1 MRLRFLRFWPLL
13 LLMVSLYA
21 HAAYT
26 ETYFFGDS
34 LTDAGSFSTSLPPGT
49 GKFTTNPG
57 PVWSEDLA
65 AQLDTHANPAVTGG
79 TDYAQGGARVIGRP
93 GVDDDNPLT
102 ANALPVHEQISAYLA
117 KTPQADPEALYVIW
131 AGANDIFRAI
141 DASKPESAQPQA
153 YMTETAKQLV
163 QEVLR
168 LQAAGARYFMIGAVP
183 DIGITPF
190 GRTLAPKQAQSV
202 SLLVGIYNA
211 AVVKDLLAAHVK
223 FMWLD
228 AFNLLHKAVRKPQ
241 TYGFMDV
248 TDPACGDISSL
259 VCTEADWVAANAD
272 ETYLFADGVHP
283 TSAGH
288 HLLAERAM
296 TIIKR
301 HQFYQQAAQT
311 LKPLAALLPA
321 PQRDAAAGAAT
332 SP

>member
-1 MRLRFLRFWPLL
+1 MRSRLIRFWPLL
-13 LLMVSLYA
+13 LVMISLYA
-21 HAAYT
+21 HAGYT

-34 LTDAGSFSTSLPPGT
+34 LTDAGSFSASLPPGT

-65 AQLDTHANPAVTGG
+65 AQLGTHAQPAVAGG
-79 TDYAQGGARVIGRP
+79 TNYAQGGARVIGRP
-93 GVDDDNPLT
+93 GVSDQNQLT

-141 DASKPESAQPQA
+141 DSTKPESAQPQA
-153 YMTETAKQLV
+153 YITQTAKQLV

-168 LQAAGARYFMIGAVP
+168 LRAAGAHDFMIAAVP

-211 AVVKDLLAAHVK
+211 AVVKGMLEAHVK

-228 AFNLLHKAVRKPQ
+228 AFRLLHEAIRKPQ
-241 TYGFMDV
+241 AYGFINV
-248 TDPACGDISSL
+248 TEPACGTISSL

-283 TSAGH
+283 TTAGH
-288 HLLAERAM
+288 HLLAERAL

-301 HQFYQQAAQT
+301 HQFYQQAAQALQPIPAHL
-311 LKPLAALLPA
+311 LKSGDNNASALMTGP
-321 PQRDAAAGAAT
+321 
-332 SP
+332 

>member
-1 MRLRFLRFWPLL
+1 MRSRFLRFWPLL
-13 LLMVSLYA
+13 LVMTSLYA

-34 LTDAGSFSTSLPPGT
+34 LTDAGSFSASLPPGT

-65 AQLDTHANPAVTGG
+65 TQLGTHANPAIVGG
-79 TDYAQGGARVIGRP
+79 TNYAQGGARVIGRP
-93 GVDDDNPLT
+93 GVPEDNPLT
-102 ANALPVHEQISAYLA
+102 ANALPVHEQISAYLTKA
-117 KTPQADPEALYVIW
+117 PQTDPDALYVIW
-131 AGANDIFRAI
+131 AGANDIFHAI
-141 DASKPESAQPQA
+141 DSTQPESAQPQA
-153 YMTETAKQLV
+153 YMTQTAKQLV

-211 AVVKDLLAAHVK
+211 AVVKGLLDAHVK

-228 AFNLLHKAVRKPQ
+228 AFRLLHEAVRKPQ
-241 TYGFMDV
+241 AYGLIDI
-248 TDPACGDISSL
+248 THPACGALSSL
-259 VCTEADWVAANAD
+259 VCTKADWVAANAD
-272 ETYLFADGVHP
+272 QTYLFADGVHP

-288 HLLAERAM
+288 HLLAERAS

-311 LKPLAALLPA
+311 LKPLASLLPE
-321 PQRDAAAGAAT
+321 PQCDAASGAAM

>member
-1 MRLRFLRFWPLL
+1 MRLQMLRWWSLL
-13 LLMVSLYA
+13 LVVVSLYA
-21 HAAYT
+21 HAAYPQ
-26 ETYFFGDS
+26 TYFFGDS
-34 LTDAGSFSTSLPPGT
+34 LTDAGSFSASLPPGT

-65 AQLDTHANPAVTGG
+65 AQLGTDARPAVAGG
-79 TDYAQGGARVIGRP
+79 TNYAQGGARVIGRP
-93 GVDDDNPLT
+93 GVADDNPLT

-141 DASKPESAQPQA
+141 DSTKPESAQPQA
-153 YMTETAKQLV
+153 YITQTARQLV

-168 LQAAGARYFMIGAVP
+168 LQAAGARHFMIGAVP

-211 AVVKDLLAAHVK
+211 AVVKGLLQAHVE

-228 AFNLLHKAVRKPQ
+228 AFHLLHEAVRRPRVHGL
-241 TYGFMDV
+241 TDV
-248 TDPACGDISSL
+248 SDPACGTISSL
-259 VCTEADWVAANAD
+259 VCTQADWVAPDAD
-272 ETYLFADGVHP
+272 RTYLFADGVHP
-283 TSAGH
+283 TTIGH
-288 HLLAERAM
+288 RLLAARAQ
-296 TIIKR
+296 TLIER
-301 HQFYQQAAQT
+301 HQIYRQAAQT
-311 LKPLAALLPA
+311 AQNIVVRLPRPWREHAA
-321 PQRDAAAGAAT
+321 

>member
-1 MRLRFLRFWPLL
+1 
-13 LLMVSLYA
+13 
-21 HAAYT
+21 
-26 ETYFFGDS
+26 
-34 LTDAGSFSTSLPPGT
+34 
-49 GKFTTNPG
+49 
-57 PVWSEDLA
+57 
-65 AQLDTHANPAVTGG
+65 
-79 TDYAQGGARVIGRP
+79 
-93 GVDDDNPLT
+93 
-102 ANALPVHEQISAYLA
+102 
-117 KTPQADPEALYVIW
+117 
-131 AGANDIFRAI
+131 
-141 DASKPESAQPQA
+141 
-153 YMTETAKQLV
+153 
-163 QEVLR
+163 
-168 LQAAGARYFMIGAVP
+168 MIGAVP

-311 LKPLAALLPA
+311 LKPLVALLPA
-321 PQRDAAAGAAT
+321 SQRDAAAGAAT